1 MLGMCPEA
9 WYIFIRTI
17 QLCAVLLLCAF
28 MLLVEW
34 NGSMNENYELYVLA
48 NGLNEIAQAILLI
61 GVLFS
66 VLLMGEALTSRLLAG
81 FVLIFL
87 SIILSETHF
96 DFLRRNNCAQL

>member
-1 MLGMCPEA
+1 MCPEA

-48 NGLNEIAQAILLI
+48 NGLNEITQAILLI
-61 GVLFS
+61 E
-66 VLLMGEALTSRLLAG
+66 LLKLLRQ
-81 FVLIFL
+81 VPLPC
-87 SIILSETHF
+87 F
-96 DFLRRNNCAQL
+96 DSLLLVEQLLLVPIV

>member
-1 MLGMCPEA
+1 MMITKIIRRMLGMCPEA

-17 QLCAVLLLCAF
+17 QLCAVLHLCAF

-48 NGLNEIAQAILLI
+48 NGLNEITQAILLI

-66 VLLMGEALTSRLLAG
+66 VLIEDA
-81 FVLIFL
+81 
-87 SIILSETHF
+87 SI
-96 DFLRRNNCAQL
+96 